1 VSETRR
7 IAIDHLVYAAP
18 RLELGIEA
26 IEAALGVRPVP
37 GGRHPSF
44 GTHNAVAALGPAVY
58 LEVIAPDPDLP
69 APSAGVGFGA
79 GAVERPRLVTWA
91 LRTSEIERLAAAAR
105 LGPVSEGRR
114 ERADGT
120 CLTWR
125 LTDPYEERLGGVVP
139 FLIDWGDTRHPA
151 RSAPG
156 GAELL
161 ALRLEHPAPRAVRRW
176 LERLGVE
183 MEVTEAERPGLAA
196 VVRAR
201 GRELVLR

>member
-1 VSETRR
+1 MSGPRPV
-7 IAIDHLVYAAP
+7 AIDHLVYAAP
-18 RLELGIEA
+18 RLEAGIEA
-26 IEAALGVRPVP
+26 VEAKLGVRPVR

-44 GTHNAVAALGPAVY
+44 GTHNALAALGPAVY

-69 APSAGVGFGA
+69 VPSAGVGFGA

-91 LRTSEIERLAAAAR
+91 VRTNEIERLAAAAG

-114 ERADGT
+114 ERADGSW
-120 CLTWR
+120 LTWR

-139 FLIDWGDTRHPA
+139 FLIDWGDTPHPA

-156 GAELL
+156 DAELL
-161 ALRLEHPAPRAVRRW
+161 TLRLEHPAPGVVRAR
-176 LERLGVE
+176 LNRLGLE
-183 MEVTEAERPGLAA
+183 MEVTEGERPGLAA
-196 VVRAR
+196 LVRAG